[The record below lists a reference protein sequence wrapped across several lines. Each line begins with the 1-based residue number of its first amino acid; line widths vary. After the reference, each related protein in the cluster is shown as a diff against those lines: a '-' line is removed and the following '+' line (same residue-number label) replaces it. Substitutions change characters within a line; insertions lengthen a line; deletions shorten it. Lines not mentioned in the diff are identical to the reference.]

1 MENTTILTIAVSI
14 FYLLI
19 KYLIFM
25 GFFFQII
32 KETCFLVNIFF
43 LMVTDMIFCFNYIFS
58 RLTIDDLFLLKI
70 LNAKSRIN
78 YQIRFELEFFLYM
91 YESRRIRILY
101 NFRDIKS
108 NHRKK
113 KLNYWKKVSH
123 EWNENLFHLLLHTNF
138 DTKLKIY
145 KTIFWAFWN
154 LIFFWRSEI
163 K

>member
-1 MENTTILTIAVSI
+1 
-14 FYLLI
+14 
-19 KYLIFM
+19 M

-91 YESRRIRILY
+91 YESRRIRILS
-101 NFRDIKS
+101 NFRDMKS

-113 KLNYWKKVSH
+113 N
-123 EWNENLFHLLLHTNF
+123 
-138 DTKLKIY
+138 
-145 KTIFWAFWN
+145 
-154 LIFFWRSEI
+154 
-163 K
+163 